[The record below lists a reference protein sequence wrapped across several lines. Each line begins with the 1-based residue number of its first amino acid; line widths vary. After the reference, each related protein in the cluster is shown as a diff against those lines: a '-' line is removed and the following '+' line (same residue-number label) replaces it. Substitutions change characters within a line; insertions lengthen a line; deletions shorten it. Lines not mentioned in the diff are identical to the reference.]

1 MFVYKLSAC
10 RFDSVYSSENTSAQ
24 DFHKV
29 CWPEILKKWHIP
41 VMPATFKSVLFV
53 MFSPIWYLNLAVACK
68 RCPFLNFLDFSE
80 YGWYMG
86 DIRKSLGNSK
96 KSILIEVFLRNVSGL
111 ETRYNFPKDH
121 SDMDVL
127 PVIFGNLCITVAG
140 WFLFKQ
146 PFFSPY

>member
-10 RFDSVYSSENTSAQ
+10 RFDSVYSSENTSVQ

-29 CWPEILKKWHIP
+29 CWPEILKMWHIP

-53 MFSPIWYLNLAVACK
+53 MFSPIWYLN
-68 RCPFLNFLDFSE
+68 
-80 YGWYMG
+80 GWYMG

-146 PFFSPY
+146 PLFSPY